1 MKRLIFLFF
10 IFCFPFSAASQPARI
25 QKTIN
30 RLVNVSGSFLQKNDP
45 ASLASALMPII
56 LNETSIRA
64 VVVTKSYVRSIEFR
78 AYVKDDAFLINQ
90 PIPQMILVL
99 KNIRR
104 EIVYQN
110 TVVGYLRVYYTEETK
125 VKLTAR
131 EKNWIKNNPVVKLAP
146 DPGFAPVEFLDQ
158 QGKYRG
164 IIADY
169 LKIIEKSTHLKFEIL
184 ATKDWEEAIQLI
196 KTKQAHMMGLNM
208 VTPETQEYLKFTHKF
223 IDFPT
228 VIIGRKGVESRL
240 SFDDFGKEVIH
251 VVKGYPVE
259 QYLQENYPQIKVK
272 TVDSIADGIRKIS
285 FGEIT
290 YLSGFMPTISYQM
303 EKQAIANIKIVMTI
317 KGELGDSGMATR
329 KDLPILRDILEKG
342 LYAITQEEKRDI
354 HKRWLSFTL
363 DRKQALQLTQ
373 AEKAWLRKHQTIN
386 AGGPRAFPPFNYFDK
401 ADQFHGMAADYLK
414 IISERIGV
422 KLKIQ
427 PNLPWPEVLKRSRE
441 HDIDLISCIAKS
453 PERERFLSFSQPYL
467 SSPLVIFVQQ
477 NAPYIGGLQ
486 DLKGKKVALIKKG
499 VTYDWL
505 QRDNIA
511 IVPHFIKTP
520 LDGLKAVSLGT
531 ADAFIGNLA
540 ASSHMV
546 EKEGLSNIKIAAPT
560 AYEDYQLF
568 MGVRKDW
575 PELVNIINKVLN
587 SMTQDEKI
595 RISRKWISLKKESVI
610 DYALVWKIA
619 LGMGSVI
626 IVIIIW
632 AFQVQRQKSA
642 LQKSE
647 KRFRAYFE
655 HGQIGLAVIHP
666 HTGWLEANQRLQFL
680 LGYTLEELKNTTT
693 TNITHP
699 DDRDTD
705 ATLFEQM
712 IAGKLDQY
720 NLDKRLIHKD
730 GTIVHTNLSVSCIRG
745 EKSRIELILVSIL
758 DITERKRMENDLI
771 DARDRAEEATI
782 AKGDFLANMSHEIRT
797 PMNAIMGMT
806 HLCLQTELSPKQQ
819 DYLNKAH
826 ASATSLLG
834 LINDILDFSKIEAG
848 KLDIE
853 LVDFSLDSV
862 LDNVSTLIS
871 AKAQEKELEFLFQ
884 IAPDVPKFLI
894 GDPLRLGQILINLA
908 NNAVKF
914 TKEGEVVINIALKQK
929 FVDRVTLQ
937 FTVRDTGIGL
947 FEEQIAKLFQS
958 FSQADTSTTRRFGG
972 TGLGLTISKRL
983 VKMMNGEIW
992 VESEPGKG
1000 SSFIFTATL
1009 ATQSVKKQSNL
1020 VLAAELKGLRVL
1032 VVDDNATSRQIFKEI
1047 LESFSFDVSLA
1058 YTGGK
1063 ALDALSSATTPFD
1076 LVLMDWKMPGMNG
1089 VETSRQIKHSL
1100 KIPHLPKIIMCTSH
1114 GREEVMQQAAD
1125 LNLDGFL
1132 IKPVNP
1138 SVLLDTILE
1147 VFGQATSDETPKN
1160 TFQPVTPDELNRIR
1174 GARILLVEDNEIN
1187 QQVAQELLESQGLY
1201 VEIANN
1207 GQEGVDS
1214 LKTANYD
1221 LVLMDIQMPVM
1232 GGYEAAQNIRLLPEF
1247 KNLPI
1252 VAMTANAMVGD
1263 REKALDAGMNDHIA
1277 KPIDPKH
1284 LYSALL
1290 QFIAPGDRVVPDTY
1304 LQSQKQPLSGSE
1316 DKLPEHLA
1324 GIDIKTGLSRVG
1336 GNTKLYLNL
1345 LKKFQ
1350 QNQAGAID
1358 EIMNAVSQ
1366 KDMELA
1372 VRLAHTIKGVS
1383 GNIGAMDLHAAAEKL
1398 ESHLKDLPVKVSGK
1412 FYEIVQSQM
1421 IRVLDSIDELMRSG
1435 PTDHQ
1440 SKSEPAD
1447 PSHVKDL
1454 FRELADFL
1462 DDDDTEAKEVL
1473 ERLKPHISDSGTIQ
1487 QLDAI
1492 ENLIDNYDFEEALK
1506 NLKKITTILGISIPE
1521 SSPQL

>member
-10 IFCFPFSAASQPARI
+10 IFCYPFSASSQPVRL

-30 RLVNVSGSFLQKNDP
+30 RLTNVSGSFLQKDDP

-56 LNETSIRA
+56 LNETSIQA

-78 AYVKDDAFLINQ
+78 AYAKDNAIIINQ
-90 PIPQMILVL
+90 PIPQTILVQ

-104 EIVYQN
+104 EIIYQN
-110 TVVGYLRVYYTEETK
+110 TVVGYLRVYYSEETN
-125 VKLTAR
+125 VKLTTK

-184 ATKDWEEAIQLI
+184 ATKDWGEAIQLI

-208 VTPETQEYLKFTHKF
+208 ITPETLNYLEFTHKF

-228 VIIGRKGVESRL
+228 VIIGRQGAPDKL
-240 SFDDFGKEVIH
+240 SFEDFKNDVIH

-259 QYLQENYPQIKVK
+259 QYLQENYPQIEVK
-272 TVDSIADGIRKIS
+272 TVDSMAEGIRKIS
-285 FGEIT
+285 FGEIP

-303 EKQAIANIKIVMTI
+303 EKQAVANIKIVMSI
-317 KGELGDSGMATR
+317 RGELGDSGMATR

-363 DRKQALQLTQ
+363 ERKQALQLTQ
-373 AEKAWLRKHQTIN
+373 AEKAWLRKHHTLN
-386 AGGPRAFPPFNYFDK
+386 VGGPKAFPPFNYYDK
-401 ADQFHGMAADYLK
+401 TGQFHGMAADYLK

-427 PNLPWPEVLKRSRE
+427 SNLPWPEVLKRSRE
-441 HDIDLISCIAKS
+441 HKIDLVSCIAKS
-453 PERERFLSFSQPYL
+453 PEREQFLSFSQPYL

-477 NAPYIGGLQ
+477 NAPFIGGLQ
-486 DLKGKKVALIKKG
+486 DLKGKKVAVIKKG

-540 ASSHMV
+540 ATSHMV
-546 EKEGLSNIKIAAPT
+546 EKEGLSNLKIAAPT
-560 AYEDYQLF
+560 SYDDYQLF
-568 MGVRKDW
+568 MGIRKDW
-575 PELVNIINKVLN
+575 PELVSIVNKVLD

-595 RISRKWISLKKESVI
+595 RISRKWISLNKDSVI
-610 DYALVWKIA
+610 DYSLVWKIA
-619 LGMGSVI
+619 LGMGS
-626 IVIIIW
+626 IIIIIIFW
-632 AFQVQRQKSA
+632 ALQVQRQKSA

-647 KRFRAYFE
+647 KRFRGYFE
-655 HGQIGLAVIHP
+655 HGQIGLAVVHP
-666 HTGWLEANQRLQFL
+666 ELGWLEANQRLQVM
-680 LGYTLEELKNTTT
+680 LGYTLEELKKKTGAD
-693 TNITHP
+693 ITHP
-699 DDRDTD
+699 DDQDTD
-705 ATLFEQM
+705 AVLLEKM
-712 IAGKLDQY
+712 IDGKLDQY
-720 NLDKRLIHKD
+720 SLDKRLVHKD
-730 GTIVHTNLSVSCIRG
+730 GAIVHTNLSISCVRG
-745 EKSRIELILVSIL
+745 EKGKIELILASLL
-758 DITERKRMENDLI
+758 DITERKHMENDLI
-771 DARDRAEEATI
+771 EAKDRAEEATI

-806 HLCLQTELSPKQQ
+806 HLCLQTKLTAKQQ
-819 DYLNKAH
+819 DYLNKAY

-862 LDNVSTLIS
+862 LDNVATLIS

-914 TKEGEVVINIALKQK
+914 TQEGEVLINIALKQALA
-929 FVDRVTLQ
+929 DQVTLQ

-947 FEEQIAKLFQS
+947 SENQIAKLFQS

-983 VKMMNGEIW
+983 VEMMKGEIW
-992 VESEPGKG
+992 VESEPEKG

-1020 VLAAELKGLRVL
+1020 ALAEELKGLRVL

-1058 YTGGK
+1058 FTGGK
-1063 ALDALSSATTPFD
+1063 ALDALTSTSTPFD

-1089 VETSRQIKHSL
+1089 VQTSRQIKYNL
-1100 KIPHLPKIIMCTSH
+1100 KIPHIPKIIMCTSH
-1114 GREEVMQQAAD
+1114 GREEVMQQAED
-1125 LNLDGFL
+1125 LNLDSFL

-1147 VFGQATSDETPKN
+1147 VFGKATSDETPRN
-1160 TFQPVTPDELNRIR
+1160 AFQPVTPDELNHIR

-1187 QQVAQELLESQGLY
+1187 QQVAQELLESQGFI

-1207 GQEGVDS
+1207 GQEGVDR
-1214 LKTANYD
+1214 LTAANYD

-1232 GGYEAAQNIRLLPEF
+1232 GGYEAAQAIRLIPEF
-1247 KNLPI
+1247 QNLPI

-1263 REKALDAGMNDHIA
+1263 REKAFDAGMNDHIA
-1277 KPIDPKH
+1277 KPIDPKQ
-1284 LYSALL
+1284 LYSALV
-1290 QFIAPGDRVVPDTY
+1290 QFIAAGDRVIPETY
-1304 LQSQKQPLSGSE
+1304 LDSQPLSEPE
-1316 DKLPEHLA
+1316 DDLPEHLA
-1324 GIDIKTGLSRVG
+1324 GIDITAGLSRVG
-1336 GNTKLYLNL
+1336 GNTKLYLSL

-1350 QNQAGAID
+1350 HNQADTVA
-1358 EIMNAVSQ
+1358 EIQDAVSQ
-1366 KDMELA
+1366 NDMELA

-1383 GNIGAMDLHAAAEKL
+1383 GNIGAMELHSAAEKL
-1398 ESHLKDLPVKVSGK
+1398 ESQLKDQPEAV
-1412 FYEIVQSQM
+1412 YERLFEVVQTQ
-1421 IRVLDSIDELMRSG
+1421 IAQVFNSIDELMSNR
-1435 PTDHQ
+1435 PTDQ
-1440 SKSEPAD
+1440 PSKNCSVEP
-1447 PSHVKDL
+1447 SQLKEL
-1454 FRELADFL
+1454 FQELADFL
-1462 DDDDTEAKEVL
+1462 DDDDTEAKDVL
-1473 ERLKPHISDSGTIQ
+1473 ERLKSHISDSGITQ
-1487 QLDAI
+1487 QLNTI
-1492 ENLIDNYDFEEALK
+1492 ENLIDQYEFEEALLS
-1506 NLKKITTILGISIPE
+1506 LKKVALTMDISILE
-1521 SSPQL
+1521 TNNLL